1 METRVE
7 IIRFL
12 AKRFFDDAM
21 GLMFPTRA
29 VCMGCGSAAGF
40 ETEWVC
46 PECREVL
53 ARRWIG
59 AFPEAKLDGAAA
71 AYHYGGPAGGVVRN
85 LKYRSVTTLAKPMAE
100 EMLRALEQI
109 QPVGAEMVVPVPMHS
124 KRQKHRGYN
133 QSELL
138 AKEIAAALEVPCEN
152 GLVRI
157 RDTVQQARLE
167 GEARRLN
174 LKDAFRAEPCVAGWR
189 VLLVD
194 DVYTTGETARECAR
208 ALKEGG
214 AISVSFLA
222 YAKGG

>member
-1 METRVE
+1 MHRAARKFSTEA
-7 IIRFL
+7 IS
-12 AKRFFDDAM
+12 
-21 GLMFPTRA
+21 LMFPTRA

-40 ETEWVC
+40 ESEWFC
-46 PECREVL
+46 DDCRKML

-59 AFPEAKLDGAAA
+59 AFPEKKLDGAAA
-71 AYHYGGPAGGVVRN
+71 AYHYAGPAGSAVRYF
-85 LKYRSVTTLAKPMAE
+85 KYRNVTALAEPMAKS
-100 EMLRALEQI
+100 MLAALEQI
-109 QPVGAEMVVPVPMHS
+109 QPVGAEMIVPVPMHP
-124 KRQKHRGYN
+124 KRLRRKGYN

-138 AKEIAAALEVPCEN
+138 AKEIAAVLEVPCEN

-174 LKDAFRAEPCVAGWR
+174 LKDAFRAEPCVSGWR

-194 DVYTTGETARECAR
+194 DVYTTGETARECAKALR
-208 ALKEGG
+208 AGG

-222 YAKGG
+222 YAKGE